1 MAAASPPACTRPAS
15 LLLGPPRQ
23 TPEVK
28 ALLRR
33 RSKVERKID
42 HLQDLGMD
50 GARYRGRRKTKL
62 QALLAATVANMQ
74 RLHVLGVF
82 DITSE
87 LPCAA

>member
-50 GARYRGRRKTKL
+50 GARYRGGRKTKL

-82 DITSE
+82 DTTSE